1 MLLELLKWLFIL
13 CLFESI
19 FYWEILGNPAIN
31 FSLEFLIVA
40 AQYFVSMIL
49 CPVIPDS
56 EINLKSTSQISF
68 YIETYD

>member
-1 MLLELLKWLFIL
+1 MA
-13 CLFESI
+13 
-19 FYWEILGNPAIN
+19 EILGNPAIH

-49 CPVIPDS
+49 CPVIPDT
-56 EINLKSTSQISF
+56 EIDLKSTNQISF